1 MLLLFTACQ
10 GERHE
15 AYILTCRKQHS
26 YIDVLGVTNKFITL
40 YIDDSTNINFQHI
53 EKPYTYSICLK
64 CDDTLARIS
73 NRLYRAIQKQHGFYS
88 CGYKDIMEDCL
99 GNPKDTTY
107 TWSSKIYTT
116 IVISNNIHE
125 EVSSIDIIVTDSIY
139 DCVLGSSPIILVTAN
154 ETTYCDCPVSG
165 YLLQKPE
172 PKYRIKEL
180 TVKRCCI
187 DINDRH
193 DEYDKITNY

>member
-10 GERHE
+10 RDRHE
-15 AYILTCRKQHS
+15 ACILTCRKQHS
-26 YIDVLGVTNKFITL
+26 YIDVLGVTNKFIML

-73 NRLYRAIQKQHGFYS
+73 NRLYRAIQKQHGFYN

-99 GNPKDTTY
+99 RNPKDTTY

-116 IVISNNIHE
+116 IVVSNSIQE

-139 DCVLGSSPIILVTAN
+139 ERVLGSSPIILVTAN

-165 YLLQKPE
+165 YLLLKPE
-172 PKYRIKEL
+172 PKHRIKEL
-180 TVKRCCI
+180 TVKHCCI
-187 DINDRH
+187 DINGRH
-193 DEYDKITNY
+193 DE

>member
-1 MLLLFTACQ
+1 MRYLGIILLLFTACQ
-10 GERHE
+10 RERYG

-26 YIDVLGVTNKFITL
+26 YIDVLGVTNKFTTV
-40 YIDDSTNINFQHI
+40 YIDDSTEINFQNI

-73 NRLYRAIQKQHGFYS
+73 NRLYRAIQKQLSFYN

-99 GNPKDTTY
+99 INPKDTAY

-116 IVISNNIHE
+116 IVVPDSIQD
-125 EVSSIDIIVTDSIY
+125 EVSSIDIIVTDNIY
-139 DCVLGSSPIILVTAN
+139 ERVLGSSPIILVVPN

-165 YLLQKPE
+165 YLVLKPD
-172 PKYRIKEL
+172 PKHRVKEIIVKHYR
-180 TVKRCCI
+180 TA
-187 DINDRH
+187 INDIH
-193 DEYDKITNY
+193 NE

>member
-1 MLLLFTACQ
+1 MRYLGIMLLLFTACQ
-10 GERHE
+10 RERHE

-26 YIDVLGVTNKFITL
+26 YIDVLGVTNKFIML
-40 YIDDSTNINFQHI
+40 YIDDRTRINLQHI

-73 NRLYRAIQKQHGFYS
+73 NRLYKALQKQISFYN

-99 GNPKDTTY
+99 RNPKDTTY

-116 IVISNNIHE
+116 IVVPNKIQDEI
-125 EVSSIDIIVTDSIY
+125 SSIDIIVTDSIY
-139 DCVLGSSPIILVTAN
+139 DRLLGNIPLILVTAN

-165 YLLQKPE
+165 YLVLNPD
-172 PKYRIKEL
+172 PKYRVEEII
-180 TVKRCCI
+180 VKHYRTT
-187 DINDRH
+187 INAIH
-193 DEYDKITNY
+193 NE

>member
-10 GERHE
+10 RERHE

-26 YIDVLGVTNKFITL
+26 YIDVLGITNKFATL
-40 YIDDSTNINFQHI
+40 YIDDSTEINFQNI

-73 NRLYRAIQKQHGFYS
+73 NRLYRVIQKQLSFYN

-99 GNPKDTTY
+99 RNPKDTAY

-116 IVISNNIHE
+116 IVVPDSIQN
-125 EVSSIDIIVTDSIY
+125 EVSSIDIIVTDNIY
-139 DCVLGSSPIILVTAN
+139 DRVLGSSPIVLVAPN

-165 YLLQKPE
+165 YLVLKPD
-172 PKYRIKEL
+172 PKHRVKEIIVKHYR
-180 TVKRCCI
+180 TA
-187 DINDRH
+187 INDIH
-193 DEYDKITNY
+193 NE